1 MIINTINL
9 STRLLVYSSTR
20 LLINSST
27 RQLKMN
33 TIKLNSLEA
42 WILAARPKTL
52 SGAAVP
58 VMIAL
63 ALAYADIGGGA
74 FRIIPAC
81 LCMLFAFTMQ
91 IDANFIN
98 DYFDFKKG
106 TDDELRLGPKR
117 ACAQGWVTMK
127 AMRLAIVMTT
137 ALACVI
143 GVPLIYYGGW
153 QMVAVGVLC
162 VIFCFLYTTHLS
174 YLGLGDLLV
183 LLFFGLIPVCATY
196 YIQTGIVSLEC
207 LIASIACGLV
217 IDTLLIVNNYRDRDN
232 DRRTGKMTL
241 VVRIGAKRTERLYWL
256 LGAVACLFGAI
267 FLISGKYMAFIL
279 PVIYLALH
287 TVAWKKMKTINK
299 GFQLNQI
306 LGENARNMFIY
317 GILTTIGIL
326 IS

>member
-1 MIINTINL
+1 MKEDI
-9 STRLLVYSSTR
+9 RK
-20 LLINSST
+20 NSA
-27 RQLKMN
+27 K
-33 TIKLNSLEA
+33 A
-42 WILAARPKTL
+42 WVLAARPKTL

-63 ALAYADIGGGA
+63 ALAYADLGGGA
-74 FRIIPAC
+74 FRVIPAC

-117 ACAQGWVTMK
+117 ACAQGWVTMS
-127 AMRLAIVMTT
+127 AMRTAILLTT
-137 ALACVI
+137 AVACVI
-143 GVPLIYYGGW
+143 GLPLIYYGGW

-174 YLGLGDLLV
+174 YLGLGDVLV
-183 LLFFGLIPVCATY
+183 LVFFGLIPVCATY
-196 YIQTGIVSLEC
+196 YLQAHTVSWEC
-207 LIASIACGLV
+207 LLASIACGLV

-241 VVRIGAKRTERLYWL
+241 VVRIGAKCTEWLYWW
-256 LGAVACLFGAI
+256 LGAAACLIGAVYL
-267 FLISGKYMAFIL
+267 FSGKYLAFVL
-279 PVIYLALH
+279 PIIYLALH
-287 TVAWKKMKTINK
+287 TVTWRKMKIINK
-299 GFQLNQI
+299 GFQLNQV
-306 LGENARNMFIY
+306 LGENARNMFFY
-317 GILTTIGIL
+317 GLLVAVGMV